1 MKTRRVEEELLM
13 IFDLALQNGRVID
26 PANGLDQKASLGIKG
41 KSISALTSDS
51 IKGKI
56 ELDCEGLVVCPGFI
70 DIHSHVDNHLYS
82 GECYALQGI
91 TTTIGGNCGLS
102 PLSPEIFFR
111 EMQKSGFPINQGQMV
126 GHSFTLREA
135 ACLNDISI
143 PASSRQIKVM
153 HRMAEERLNQGAL
166 GISFGLEY
174 APGSSYKEI
183 STLCKLAAA
192 YDRPVA
198 IHIRYDSW
206 KGLEGLEE
214 VFNLVRQT
222 EVSLLISHLVYMVG
236 MGMMTEALD
245 LIERARNEGLAIEVD
260 SGLYSAFAT
269 FIGSAVF
276 APGCLEKWGC
286 DYNSLYVSTGP
297 YANQQLTRELFEM
310 LRTEAPETVI
320 VAFVGKDEEV
330 EEALLKP
337 YVMVSTD
344 GAVGSPEPG
353 SGHPQDS
360 GTFPRFFRLM
370 VREKGLLSLNEAIRK
385 CTTLPAGKMNLY
397 NKGSLRPG
405 TDADITVFDINTI
418 TDTSDYPGIGQ
429 PDSTPIGIEHV
440 IVNGTPVVRYGN
452 LLTGSL
458 PGRPVRA

>member
-1 MKTRRVEEELLM
+1 M
-13 IFDLALQNGRVID
+13 IFDLALKNGRVID
-26 PANGLDQKASLGIKG
+26 PASGLDQKVSLGIKG
-41 KSISALTSDS
+41 ESISALTSDS

-82 GECYALQGI
+82 GNCYALQGI

-102 PLSPEIFFR
+102 PLSPEGFFR
-111 EMQKSGFPINQGQMV
+111 EMKNSGFPINQGQLV

-135 ACLNDISI
+135 VGINDINI
-143 PASSRQIKVM
+143 PATAGQIETM
-153 HRMAEERLNQGAL
+153 LRMAEERLNEGAL
-166 GISFGLEY
+166 GLSFGLEY
-174 APGSSYKEI
+174 TPGSSYEEV
-183 STLCKLAAA
+183 SALCKLAAA

-206 KGLEGLEE
+206 KGLVALEE
-214 VFNLVRQT
+214 AFSLARQT
-222 EVSLLISHLVYMVG
+222 GVSLLISHLVYMVG

-245 LIERARNEGLAIEVD
+245 LIEKARIEGLEIGVD

-297 YANQQLTRELFEM
+297 YVNQQLNRELFEM
-310 LRTEAPETVI
+310 LRKEAPETVI
-320 VAFVGKDEEV
+320 VAFVGKEEEV
-330 EEALLKP
+330 EEALLRP
-337 YVMVSTD
+337 YVIVSTD

-385 CTTLPAGKMNLY
+385 CTTLPAGKMNLH
-397 NKGSLRPG
+397 NKGTLQPG
-405 TDADITVFDINTI
+405 ADADITVFDINTI

-429 PDSTPIGIEHV
+429 PDSTPIGIAHV
-440 IVNGTPVVRYGN
+440 IVNGTPVVTNGN
-452 LLTGSL
+452 LLSKSL